1 MRSCLVKRPSPV
13 AVLCAVLLAAAPAP
27 PAPIRRAMPFWRSLL
42 REAKQADPG
51 FSGFSAQRGGAFWAA
66 THAGGKPD
74 TPACITCHTHDPR
87 AEGQTRAGKAIAPMA
102 VSKSPDR
109 FTDPAKVEKWF
120 TRNCK
125 SVLGRPCTAVEKGD
139 VITYLSGQ

>member
-1 MRSCLVKRPSPV
+1 MRCCPVKRLYPV
-13 AVLCAVLLAAAPAP
+13 AVLGAVLLVGAGAANANPARD
-27 PAPIRRAMPFWRSLL
+27 AILAQLAA
-42 REAKQADPG
+42 EAKQADPG
-51 FSGFSAQRGGAFWAA
+51 FTGFSAQRGGAFWAA
-66 THAGGKPD
+66 AHAGGKPD

-102 VSKSPDR
+102 VSKTPDR

-120 TRNCK
+120 LRNCK
-125 SVLGRPCTAVEKGD
+125 TVLGRTCTAVEKGD

>member
-1 MRSCLVKRPSPV
+1 MRCCPVKRLCP
-13 AVLCAVLLAAAPAP
+13 AVLCAVLLASGGAAWANPARD
-27 PAPIRRAMPFWRSLL
+27 AILAQLAAQ
-42 REAKQADPG
+42 AKQADPS
-51 FSGFSAQRGGAFWAA
+51 FAGFSAQAGDAFWHA

-87 AEGQTRAGKAIAPMA
+87 AEGQTRAGKLIQPMA
-102 VSKSPDR
+102 VSKTPDR

-120 TRNCK
+120 RRNCET
-125 SVLGRPCTAVEKGD
+125 VLGRQCTAVEKGD